1 MPVGSGGAGSANP
14 WILAPR
20 GPVSAGRSPAYPK
33 PEPIRRTCCPARSPQ
48 ALHCVTEAAMVRAL
62 GRVVE
67 QGIIAC
73 DHGGVDACLQVS
85 QPTQHM
91 EGPPTDRLEDRG
103 NVRMEG

>member
-1 MPVGSGGAGSANP
+1 
-14 WILAPR
+14 
-20 GPVSAGRSPAYPK
+20 
-33 PEPIRRTCCPARSPQ
+33 
-48 ALHCVTEAAMVRAL
+48 MVRAL

-103 NVRMEG
+103 NVRMEGKASMSRTRTPTSFPICSFFT